1 MHARCIL
8 GEFDNME
15 RLLSHEKAPPKGLL
29 RVSATLGFGRTQ
41 LSPLISKFVRQHPQV
56 DVQLQ
61 LSVNPPVLKDDSFDV
76 CFQFDRR
83 QMRE

>member
-1 MHARCIL
+1 
-8 GEFDNME
+8 ME